1 MKVATIALVA
11 ALLTA
16 CHTQEKNTKEVA
28 AGTEDKTQMST
39 RNCYQYASNGDS
51 VSLYITRAHAGDLVT
66 GTLTYKLKEKDK
78 NEGAVRG
85 SIKNDI
91 LLADYLFMS
100 EGQVSTRQVAFKLE
114 GHSLTEGYGEMTER
128 HNKLLFKNPDSLNF
142 DNRIKLLEVVCQ

>member
-1 MKVATIALVA
+1 MKLVVIILA
-11 ALLTA
+11 AGLFTA
-16 CHTQEKNTKEVA
+16 CHTQEKNSKEVMV
-28 AGTEDKTQMST
+28 GTEDNTQMST

-66 GTLTYKLKEKDK
+66 GTLSYKLKEKDR

-100 EGQVSTRQVAFKLE
+100 EGQVSTRQVAFKIE
-114 GHSLTEGYGEMTER
+114 GHSLTEGYGEMTEQ

-142 DNRIKLLEVVCQ
+142 DNKIKLLEVVCQ